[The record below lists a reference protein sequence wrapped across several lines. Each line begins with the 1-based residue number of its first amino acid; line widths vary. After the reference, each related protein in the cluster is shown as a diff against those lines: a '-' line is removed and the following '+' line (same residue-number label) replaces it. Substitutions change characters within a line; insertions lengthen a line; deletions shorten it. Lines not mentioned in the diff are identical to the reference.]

1 MWQHTD
7 IRAIFAAAFLRSVGV
22 GLAGVILGI
31 YLARRGL
38 SGAHIGVILGV
49 GLAGA
54 ALSTLIAGLRANQL
68 GRRRT
73 LVAISLLAAFGG
85 CGLALTSHFAALLV
99 VAFIGTLN
107 GAGTDRGAAVALE
120 QAILPQCVADNRRT
134 VTLSWYNLILDAGNA
149 LGALAGALPVVA
161 ARLIGFNLFRGYQ
174 LTFAAFALCNLA
186 SAALYLFLSPRVES
200 EAPSASGGRA
210 STPISP
216 QSRKVIARFVGL
228 ASLDALGGGFITDAI
243 VAYWFFLRFGV
254 TEAALGPLFFAGHL
268 LNSAS
273 YLLAA
278 RIARR
283 IGLLNTMVFTHI
295 PSSLLLWALPFAPS
309 FPWAVGMVLVR
320 ESLVEMDVPTRQ
332 SYLAA
337 VVQPKERVFASG
349 ATNVVRNAG
358 WGAGSLLA
366 GYAMQF
372 LSLGTPLFIGGGAK
386 IAYDALLYRAFR
398 HLKPPEER
406 SAESENPEAGTSK
419 RAARSVE

>member
-1 MWQHTD
+1 MWTHND
-7 IRAIFAAAFLRSVGV
+7 IRAIFAAAFLRSIGV

-38 SGAHIGVILGV
+38 SATQIGVILGV

-54 ALSTLIAGLRANQL
+54 SLSTLIAGLRANQF

-99 VAFIGTLN
+99 VAFFGTLN

-120 QAILPQCVADNRRT
+120 QAILPQCVPDDRRT
-134 VTLSWYNLILDAGNA
+134 VTLSWYNLILDAGTA
-149 LGALAGALPVVA
+149 LGALTGALPIVA
-161 ARLIGFNLFRGYQ
+161 ARLGIFDLFHAYQ

-186 SAALYLFLSPRVES
+186 SAALYLFLSPQVEIQ
-200 EAPSASGGRA
+200 APSATA
-210 STPISP
+210 AQPSTPISR
-216 QSRKVIARFVGL
+216 QSRKVISRFVALSGL
-228 ASLDALGGGFITDAI
+228 DSLGGGFLTDAI

-254 TEAALGPLFFAGHL
+254 SEATLGPLFFAAHL

-283 IGLLNTMVFTHI
+283 IGLLNTMVFTHT
-295 PSSLLLWALPFAPS
+295 PSSLFLMALPFAPS
-309 FPWAVGMVLVR
+309 FPWAVAMVLAR
-320 ESLVEMDVPTRQ
+320 ETLVEMDVPTRQ

-337 VVQPKERVFASG
+337 VVQPHERVFASG

-366 GYAMQF
+366 GYAMQSF
-372 LSLGTPLFIGGGAK
+372 ALGAPLFIGGGAK
-386 IAYDALLYRAFR
+386 ITYDLLLYRAF
-398 HLKPPEER
+398 HKLKPPEEQP
-406 SAESENPEAGTSK
+406 AAGSG
-419 RAARSVE
+419 AAASN

>member
-1 MWQHTD
+1 MWKHPD
-7 IRAIFAAAFLRSVGV
+7 IRSIFAAAFLRSVSV

-38 SGAHIGVILGV
+38 SAMQIGAVLGV

-54 ALSTLIAGLRANQL
+54 SLSTLIAGLRANHF

-73 LVAISLLAAFGG
+73 LIAISLLAALGG
-85 CGLALTSHFAALLV
+85 CGLALTSRFAALLL
-99 VAFIGTLN
+99 VAFFGTLN

-120 QAILPQCVADNRRT
+120 QAILPQCVPNDRRT

-149 LGALAGALPVVA
+149 IGALAGALPVLA
-161 ARLIGFNLFRGYQ
+161 ARLWGVDLFHAYQ

-186 SAALYLFLSPRVES
+186 SAALYLFLSPRVEV
-200 EAPSASGGRA
+200 EAAAASAARA

-216 QSRKVIARFVGL
+216 QSRKVIARFVALSGL
-228 ASLDALGGGFITDAI
+228 DSLGGGFLTDAI

-254 TEAALGPLFFAGHL
+254 SEAALGPLFFAAHL

-273 YLLAA
+273 YLFAA

-295 PSSLLLWALPFAPS
+295 PSSLFLMAIPFAPG
-309 FPWAVGMVLVR
+309 FAWAVGLFLAR
-320 ESLVEMDVPTRQ
+320 ETLVEMDVPTRQ

-337 VVQPKERVFASG
+337 VVRPEERVFASG
-349 ATNVVRNAG
+349 AVNVIRNVG
-358 WGAGSLLA
+358 WGSGSVLA
-366 GYAMQF
+366 GYSMQ
-372 LSLGTPLFIGGGAK
+372 LLALGSPLFIGGGAK
-386 IAYDALLYRAFR
+386 IAYDLLLYRAFHR
-398 HLKPPEER
+398 LKPPEEQPAPLR
-406 SAESENPEAGTSK
+406 HSAG
-419 RAARSVE
+419 